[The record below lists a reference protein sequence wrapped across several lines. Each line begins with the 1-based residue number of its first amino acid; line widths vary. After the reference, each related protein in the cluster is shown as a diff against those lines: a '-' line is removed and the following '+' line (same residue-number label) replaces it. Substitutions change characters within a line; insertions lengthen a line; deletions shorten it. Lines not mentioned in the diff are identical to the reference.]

1 MLSFPPLP
9 SLSLPPSLPIP
20 LSPLSLLPLSPYFY
34 LSLSFFKP
42 LSLSPLAPLPAWR
55 FPCTRIQAGQEA
67 GRVGQGGV
75 SWATLLLQ
83 LLPPAAPAT
92 PDPACALLCSNTVTL
107 CSASLTDL
115 SLNTHKH
122 PGTQHHTD
130 PEPAP
135 AQTSSPSFSSSLSPF
150 LSLSF

>member
-20 LSPLSLLPLSPYFY
+20 LSPLSLLPLSPSY
-34 LSLSFFKP
+34 LPLSFFKP
-42 LSLSPLAPLPAWR
+42 LFLSPLAPLPAWR

-122 PGTQHHTD
+122 PGTHHTD

-135 AQTSSPSFSSSLSPF
+135 AQTSSPSFPSFLSPF